1 MANYAVILKIG
12 FKLPEYFLSPVF
24 LQSFA
29 RRKKS
34 LNFNPNWLGGKYTSI
49 FLHFGGGKIVEN
61 RSMGKNYL
69 KLSPQNL
76 FNSFGFFVI
85 WLIWTKNFRLR
96 RIVATTSAF

>member
-34 LNFNPNWLGGKYTSI
+34 LNFNPIWLGENILNI
-49 FLHFGGGKIVEN
+49 FLRFGGGKLLKIGLWGRITEN
-61 RSMGKNYL
+61 
-69 KLSPQNL
+69 
-76 FNSFGFFVI
+76 
-85 WLIWTKNFRLR
+85 
-96 RIVATTSAF
+96 